1 MIFKVTC
8 KSQAASQSQFGYMNL
23 FKLIKYLRFK
33 PFDVSTEA
41 GRGQERYRLALWSFM
56 ANIISKIM
64 ALAVMLLSI
73 RWTLP
78 YLGAERFGVWMTVA
92 SFTTMLVVLDL
103 GIGNALINHSAHAAA
118 EDNPQKLKK
127 TISGSLGFLFLV
139 SVAMGALLS
148 LLIYILPIEQL
159 IKVKDT
165 ALQPEIRQTL
175 LTFAVLF
182 GFNLFGSGVQKMFSG
197 LQRTHEAFI
206 ASALCSTLALVC
218 IWWAAT
224 QQANIPLLLIL
235 TLGVQSLGGYVLFAL
250 LVKRNLFAF
259 KGIGLE
265 IKQEYK
271 QLFKSGGLF
280 FVLQIGVMVGWGADS
295 IIISSTLG
303 AASVAIYSI
312 TQRLFQFS
320 TIPVHMI
327 NSPLWGAYADANARK
342 DKTFIRNT
350 LIKSMK
356 MTLLLS
362 VLSIGFILIFN
373 KLILDVWLSDSIS
386 ITFSFMLAFAFLALL
401 ESMGGAF
408 STFLNSMHIIKPQIV
423 SVSIF
428 VVLSLVAKLYLI
440 SHYGIIVVPLAT
452 AFSYFLAKIILYRF
466 VYFDEIKKYLYN

>member
-1 MIFKVTC
+1 
-8 KSQAASQSQFGYMNL
+8 MNL

-139 SVAMGALLS
+139 SVAMGVLLS
-148 LLIYILPIEQL
+148 LLVYILPIEQL

-197 LQRTHEAFI
+197 LQRTFEGFL
-206 ASALCSTLALVC
+206 ASALCSGLALIC
-218 IWWAAT
+218 LWWAAHHN
-224 QQANIPLLLIL
+224 ANIPQLLIFS
-235 TLGVQSLGGYVLFAL
+235 LGVQSLGGYLLLAL
-250 LVKRNLFAF
+250 LVKRDLFAF
-259 KGIGLE
+259 KGISFE

-295 IIISSTLG
+295 VIISSTLG
-303 AASVAIYSI
+303 AASVAVYSI

-320 TIPVHMI
+320 SMSIGMLHA
-327 NSPLWGAYADANARK
+327 PLWGAYADASARK
-342 DKTFIRNT
+342 DKAFIRNT
-350 LIKSMK
+350 LLRSIKV
-356 MTLLLS
+356 TLFLSLLGVSILLIFNKQILQLWLADEIVIPLAFLCAFGFWSILESIGSAFATFLNGLHIVKPQLLS
-362 VLSIGFILIFN
+362 VLLFVAISLPLKFLLIKDYDILAIP
-373 KLILDVWLSDSIS
+373 VA
-386 ITFSFMLAFAFLALL
+386 T
-401 ESMGGAF
+401 
-408 STFLNSMHIIKPQIV
+408 IV
-423 SVSIF
+423 G
-428 VVLSLVAKLYLI
+428 YLI
-440 SHYGIIVVPLAT
+440 AKGFTFGI
-452 AFSYFLAKIILYRF
+452 
-466 VYFDEIKKYLYN
+466 VYLKEIKEKIY

>member
-1 MIFKVTC
+1 
-8 KSQAASQSQFGYMNL
+8 MNL

-139 SVAMGALLS
+139 SVAMGVLLS
-148 LLIYILPIEQL
+148 LLVYILPIEQL

-182 GFNLFGSGVQKMFSG
+182 GFNLFGSGVQKLFSG
-197 LQRTHEAFI
+197 LQRTYEAFI

-224 QQANIPLLLIL
+224 QQANIPLLLVL

-259 KGIGLE
+259 RGIGLE

-295 IIISSTLG
+295 LIISSTLG

-320 TIPVHMI
+320 SMSIGMLHA
-327 NSPLWGAYADANARK
+327 PLWGAYADANARK
-342 DKTFIRNT
+342 DKAFIRNT
-350 LIKSMK
+350 LRRSIQVTALLSLIGIS
-356 MTLLLS
+356 LLLT
-362 VLSIGFILIFN
+362 FN
-373 KLILDVWLSDSIS
+373 KQILQLWLANEVTIP
-386 ITFSFMLAFAFLALL
+386 LAFLCAFGFWSIL
-401 ESMGGAF
+401 ESLGGAF
-408 STFLNSMHIIKPQIV
+408 ATFLNGLHIVKPQVI
-423 SVSIF
+423 SVLLFITI
-428 VVLSLVAKLYLI
+428 SLPLKFFLIPDYDILAIPVATITAYLI
-440 SHYGIIVVPLAT
+440 AKVFTYGIIYL
-452 AFSYFLAKIILYRF
+452 K
-466 VYFDEIKKYLYN
+466 EIKERVN

>member
-1 MIFKVTC
+1 
-8 KSQAASQSQFGYMNL
+8 MNL

-41 GRGQERYRLALWSFM
+41 GRGQERYRLALWSFL

-118 EDNPQKLKK
+118 EDNPEKLKK

-148 LLIYILPIEQL
+148 LLVYILPIEQL
-159 IKVKDT
+159 IKVKD
-165 ALQPEIRQTL
+165 ASLQPEIRQTL

-182 GFNLFGSGVQKMFSG
+182 GFNLFGSGVQKLFSG
-197 LQRTHEAFI
+197 LQRTFEGFI
-206 ASALCSTLALVC
+206 SSALCSFLALIC
-218 IWWAAT
+218 LWWASHNN
-224 QQANIPLLLIL
+224 ANIPQLLIYS
-235 TLGVQSLGGYVLFAL
+235 LGVQSLGGYLLLAL
-250 LVKRNLFAF
+250 LVKRNLFTL
-259 KGIGLE
+259 KGISFE

-350 LIKSMK
+350 LIKSLK
-356 MTLLLS
+356 MTF
-362 VLSIGFILIFN
+362 VLSILTISFILIFN
-373 KLILDVWLSDSIS
+373 KLIMNIWIS
-386 ITFSFMLAFAFLALL
+386 NKIFIPFEFMLAFAFLAIW

-408 STFLNSMHIIKPQIV
+408 STFLNSMHIIKPQII
-423 SVSIF
+423 SVTIF
-428 VVLSLVAKLYLI
+428 IILSLTAKLYLI
-440 SHYGIIVVPLAT
+440 SSYGVIIVPLAT
-452 AFSYFLAKIILYRF
+452 AISYLFAKILLYRY
-466 VYFDEIKKYLYN
+466 VYFNEIKKHLYK

>member
-1 MIFKVTC
+1 M
-8 KSQAASQSQFGYMNL
+8 GRMNL

-118 EDNPQKLKK
+118 EDNPEKLKK
-127 TISGSLGFLFLV
+127 TISGSLGFLFII
-139 SVAMGALLS
+139 SVAMGLVLS
-148 LLIYILPIEQL
+148 LLAAILPIEQL
-159 IKVKDT
+159 IKVKD
-165 ALQPEIRQTL
+165 ANIQPEINQTL
-175 LTFAVLF
+175 QTFAVLF

-197 LQRTHEAFI
+197 LQRTFEAFI
-206 ASALCSTLALVC
+206 ASAFCSFLALIC
-218 IWWAAT
+218 LWWASNHNAS
-224 QQANIPLLLIL
+224 IPQLLIYS
-235 TLGVQSLGGYVLFAL
+235 LGVQSLGGYVLLAL
-250 LVKRNLFAF
+250 LVKRNLFTL
-259 KGIGLE
+259 KGIGFE

-295 IIISSTLG
+295 LIISSTLG

-320 TIPVHMI
+320 SMSIGMLHA
-327 NSPLWGAYADANARK
+327 PLWGAYADANARK
-342 DKTFIRNT
+342 DKAFIRNT
-350 LIKSMK
+350 LLRSIKVTAFLSLLGVSILLIFNEQILQLWLTNQIAIPLAFLCAFGFWSMLESIAGALTVFLNGMHIVK
-356 MTLLLS
+356 PQVLS
-362 VLSIGFILIFN
+362 VLLFIAISLPLKFILI
-373 KLILDVWLSDSIS
+373 SDYNL
-386 ITFSFMLAFAFLALL
+386 LAIPVA
-401 ESMGGAF
+401 
-408 STFLNSMHIIKPQIV
+408 TII
-423 SVSIF
+423 
-428 VVLSLVAKLYLI
+428 AYLI
-440 SHYGIIVVPLAT
+440 SKVVSYGFIYL
-452 AFSYFLAKIILYRF
+452 K
-466 VYFDEIKKYLYN
+466 EIKKQIF

>member
-1 MIFKVTC
+1 
-8 KSQAASQSQFGYMNL
+8 MNL
-23 FKLIKYLRFK
+23 FKLVKYLRFK

-41 GRGQERYRLALWSFM
+41 GRGQERYRLALWSFL
-56 ANIISKIM
+56 ANIISKVM

-118 EDNPQKLKK
+118 EDNPEKLKK

-139 SVAMGALLS
+139 SVSMGVLLS
-148 LLIYILPIEQL
+148 LLVYILPIEQL
-159 IKVKDT
+159 IKVKDK

-197 LQRTHEAFI
+197 LQRTFEGFI
-206 ASALCSTLALVC
+206 ASAACSLFALIC
-218 IWWAAT
+218 LWWAAHNN
-224 QQANIPLLLIL
+224 ASIPILLIFS
-235 TLGVQSLGGYVLFAL
+235 LGVQSLGGYLLLAL
-250 LVKRNLFAF
+250 LIKRDLFTF
-259 KGIGLE
+259 KGIGFE
-265 IKQEYK
+265 IKQEYS
-271 QLFKSGGLF
+271 QLYKSGGLF
-280 FVLQIGVMVGWGADS
+280 FVLQIGTMLGWGADS

-327 NSPLWGAYADANARK
+327 NAPLWGAYADANARK

-350 LIKSMK
+350 LIKSLK
-356 MTLLLS
+356 MTF
-362 VLSIGFILIFN
+362 VLSILSISFILIFN
-373 KLILDVWLSDSIS
+373 ELIMSMWISNRIS
-386 ITFSFMLAFAFLALL
+386 IPFEFMLAFAFLAIW
-401 ESMGGAF
+401 ESIGGAF
-408 STFLNSMHIIKPQIV
+408 STFLNSMHIIKPQII

-428 VVLSLVAKLYLI
+428 IALSLVAKLYLI
-440 SHYGIIVVPLAT
+440 NSYGIIVVPLAT
-452 AFSYFLAKIILYRF
+452 AISYLFAKILLYRY
-466 VYFDEIKKYLYN
+466 VYFNEIKKYLYN